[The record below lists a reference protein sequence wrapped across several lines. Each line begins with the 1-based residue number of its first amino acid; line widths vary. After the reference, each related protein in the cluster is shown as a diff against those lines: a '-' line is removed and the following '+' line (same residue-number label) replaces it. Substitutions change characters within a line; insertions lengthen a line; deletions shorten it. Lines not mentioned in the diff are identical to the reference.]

1 MDVGIEPGLREE
13 SHLLGNACADVSVGT
28 TPIRIRARGWARA
41 GRVLAARVPRMNPL
55 LVQRLKTRSPCSANR
70 GFGTPQAAPEGLL
83 RI

>member
-55 LVQRLKTRSPCSANR
+55 LVQRLKMRSAV
-70 GFGTPQAAPEGLL
+70 FGKSWIRHAAGST
-83 RI
+83 